1 MRELRKAV
9 LLEQP
14 EQVQRLRDNLS
25 SLSVFMQLL
34 KQPIA
39 RRANLEDGCQGHFF
53 EKRFYSGALLDENAL
68 LAAMAYVDL
77 NPIRAQIAQTLE
89 GCEQTSL
96 ARRIRSGAFDL
107 ALQPVCSGLTANAP
121 ILTMTLSSYLMHL
134 NSLIQVGLP
143 VIRSL
148 AGENR

>member
-1 MRELRKAV
+1 MSNHFHLVVLLDPGACAQWSSDEVADRWLVVCPPKDSEGNLDESLRELRKAM

-14 EQVQRLRDNLS
+14 EQIERLRRKLG

-53 EKRFYSGALLDENAL
+53 EKRFYSGALLDEQAL

-77 NPIRAQIAQTLE
+77 NPIRAKLADTLE
-89 GCEQTSL
+89 
-96 ARRIRSGAFDL
+96 
-107 ALQPVCSGLTANAP
+107 
-121 ILTMTLSSYLMHL
+121 
-134 NSLIQVGLP
+134 
-143 VIRSL
+143 
-148 AGENR
+148 